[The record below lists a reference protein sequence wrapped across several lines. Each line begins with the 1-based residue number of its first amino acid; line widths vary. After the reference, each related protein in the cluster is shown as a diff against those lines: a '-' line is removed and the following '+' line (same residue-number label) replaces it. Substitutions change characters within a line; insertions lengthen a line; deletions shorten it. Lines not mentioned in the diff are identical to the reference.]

1 LSALIKN
8 IKPAFEKKTAVLVDF
23 LYKINITP
31 NILTIFGLIFVII
44 GSIFIVLK
52 QFIIAGI
59 FLSIGNILDALDGY
73 LARKYN
79 QATKFGAF
87 LDSVIDR
94 FSDAFPLIAISYLLR
109 NNDFIFFISLLS
121 IIFSFMVSY
130 TRARS
135 EGLGIDCKVGI
146 FERPERSIIL
156 IIGVF
161 ISFIDIAI
169 IIIAIGSFITFLQ
182 RVFYFYKKSV

>member
-1 LSALIKN
+1 MSALIKN
-8 IKPAFEKKTAVLVDF
+8 IKPAFEKRTAVLVDF

-59 FLSIGNILDALDGY
+59 FLSIGNILDAFDGY

-94 FSDAFPLIAISYLLR
+94 FSDAFPLMAISYLLR

-161 ISFIDIAI
+161 SSFIDIAV